1 MTRPTKARVRQSFDR
16 AAPTYDSAAGIQR
29 QICREL
35 DKHLAGCLP
44 ALPAASRVLD
54 AGCGTGYAQAL
65 LQARFPAAHAI
76 AIDLSAAMLQHIAAP
91 CCRLAGDLEHLPLAA
106 ASIDLYWSSL
116 AVQWCDLAKTLAEA
130 RRVLKPGGQLALASL
145 GPATFNELRTA
156 FAEVDDHRHTLTFH
170 TPEEIAQI
178 ATAAGLVTVNAEK
191 GTKTEFYADFKTL
204 LKAVKAIG
212 ANQLGSGRR
221 TSLMSRTGFQRAE
234 AAIEALRTPAGL
246 PLSYD
251 VTYLIARR
259 QDFPGSKHL
268 IACEA

>member
-1 MTRPTKARVRQSFDR
+1 MTRPTKARVRQSFER
-16 AAPTYDSAAGIQR
+16 AAPSYDSAASVQR
-29 QICREL
+29 QICHEL
-35 DKHLAGCLP
+35 ADRMANRLP
-44 ALPAASRVLD
+44 ALPAVTRLLD

-65 LQARFPAAHAI
+65 LQARFPAAHAV
-76 AIDLSAAMLQHIAAP
+76 ALDLSAGMLQRIAAP
-91 CCRLAGDLEHLPLAA
+91 CCRLAGDLEHLPLAD

-145 GPATFNELRTA
+145 GPATFHELRTA
-156 FAEVDDHRHTLTFH
+156 FADVDDYRHTLNFH

-178 ATAAGLVTVNAEK
+178 ATAAGLVAVDVQK
-191 GTKTEFYADFKTL
+191 GTETAHYADFKTL

-221 TSLMSRTGFQRAE
+221 TSLMSRTDFQRAE
-234 AAIEALRTPAGL
+234 TAIEALRTPAGL

-251 VTYLIARR
+251 VTYLIAR
-259 QDFPGSKHL
+259 K
-268 IACEA
+268 